1 MALGGES
8 STLVLSSME
17 CFTLGYDGWR
27 CSIPTAV
34 ALSGKTRRVSFS
46 KSKLTYLSVSLGIP
60 EPTQVM
66 PPMGMQ
72 RVFPAVASADYTIFV
87 IGTNSLVLPNI
98 A

>member
-34 ALSGKTRRVSFS
+34 ALSGKTRR
-46 KSKLTYLSVSLGIP
+46 I
-60 EPTQVM
+60 
-66 PPMGMQ
+66 
-72 RVFPAVASADYTIFV
+72 IFFLKV
-87 IGTNSLVLPNI
+87 CIVTFLFL
-98 A
+98 